1 MRPCRL
7 ERNGLQL
14 SDGRLGMRVAIA
26 YAFAKFLLL
35 LRQGS
40 LTPHLLRWGGIVV
53 HSHPIDTANRHV
65 HNRGCT
71 SLPGVWEEGP

>member
-1 MRPCRL
+1 MKRGASSPS
-7 ERNGLQL
+7 EVQKPWGVEVGLGTYAGDSA
-14 SDGRLGMRVAIA
+14 SDI
-26 YAFAKFLLL
+26 L